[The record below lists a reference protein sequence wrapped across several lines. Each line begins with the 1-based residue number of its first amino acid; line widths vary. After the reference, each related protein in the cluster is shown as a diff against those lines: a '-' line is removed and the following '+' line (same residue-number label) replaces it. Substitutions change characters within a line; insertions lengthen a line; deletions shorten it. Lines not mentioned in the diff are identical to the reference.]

1 LGNREYQA
9 PFANEGLRLLPLG
22 IGFEVWGTW
31 GAREAHDERAIHRL
45 TLPRVLGRLG
55 LKVASVGWPGEMAPA
70 PEMSIL
76 LPEGFFAALE
86 GASSKVT
93 PEDLE
98 ERALLFEPDGG
109 EIDPDVIARF
119 GPNPPE
125 SVIQGLRS
133 DLWRADLSRFLLEQ
147 DPGIDALFLVLP
159 GLEGVSR
166 QHFGGH
172 GAVQFH
178 GAQSARETRSAQLV
192 GAYYEALDTSLSGL
206 WETLPEPKLMVV
218 VSVYGMDEPSR
229 GRRLLGRL
237 TGQPALHG
245 RTTTGPD
252 GLIMMLGEGV
262 RAEMI
267 SGAAS
272 LVDVAPTLLYGLGF
286 PIANDMDGVVLTRAF
301 DGHFLTS
308 HALSFVP
315 SYETLAER

>member
-1 LGNREYQA
+1 
-9 PFANEGLRLLPLG
+9 
-22 IGFEVWGTW
+22 
-31 GAREAHDERAIHRL
+31 
-45 TLPRVLGRLG
+45 
-55 LKVASVGWPGEMAPA
+55 
-70 PEMSIL
+70 
-76 LPEGFFAALE
+76 
-86 GASSKVT
+86 
-93 PEDLE
+93 
-98 ERALLFEPDGG
+98 
-109 EIDPDVIARF
+109 
-119 GPNPPE
+119 
-125 SVIQGLRS
+125 
-133 DLWRADLSRFLLEQ
+133 
-147 DPGIDALFLVLP
+147 
-159 GLEGVSR
+159 
-166 QHFGGH
+166 
-172 GAVQFH
+172 VQFH

-192 GAYYEALDTSLSGL
+192 GAYYEALDTSLSSL
-206 WETLPEPKLMVV
+206 WETLPEPRLMVV

-286 PIANDMDGVVLTRAF
+286 LIANDMDGVVLTRAF